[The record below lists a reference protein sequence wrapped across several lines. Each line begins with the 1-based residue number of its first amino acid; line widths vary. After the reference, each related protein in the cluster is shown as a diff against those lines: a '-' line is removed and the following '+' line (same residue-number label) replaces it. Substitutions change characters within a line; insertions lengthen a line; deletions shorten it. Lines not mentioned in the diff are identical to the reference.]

1 MMRTRISRVIGM
13 ALLALL
19 LLGAAAPARAQKA
32 AIVAAVSSSESS
44 WVPSV
49 TKKITDTGLYPGGV
63 DYIAAAFGYPSLAQ
77 LSSYNLLVVFSSDY
91 GLGNGP
97 GLGRVLGDY
106 LATVPAG
113 GVLLFDPY
121 TWQTGLSGVPAISDK
136 FLSDYAL
143 TTQTSSATASV
154 TKRGTVLPNDPLTVG
169 VPDFACGS
177 TCLRLTGLAAKP
189 GATVS
194 AYWDDGSIL
203 AVRGPRRVDLN
214 MLPVDDTVF
223 AGSYKP
229 AGGALITNAILYL
242 GSAVTATPSSASFP
256 ATALGASSVA
266 TTITFKNASPRS
278 VDVIG
283 LGLEGS
289 GKAQFNLKT
298 ALAPSPAAPL
308 TLAGG
313 ASFTVEVRFKPQ
325 EQGTHQASLYV
336 DLSTSSRTSVSLS
349 GESKG
354 SLYLVRSPV
363 DFGGIATGATA
374 GPVTVRILN
383 TGSAPVDLDKP
394 VLADTLHYELATPL
408 PDAKVTLIK
417 GASYSFTI
425 KFTPGMT
432 PGQFPTQVT
441 VTSTDPSSPLS
452 IPVLGMAGP
461 PKLQISA
468 TSLVLPDV
476 PLGAM
481 GTPIDL
487 MLANPGN
494 SELSVTSITSSVD
507 DFTIPNAPTAM
518 SPLRVAPRESA
529 VFQIVF
535 TPKVRGLRTAALTL
549 KSNEPPEMGMMTSD
563 KVVNLVSTG
572 TVPQLRVDV
581 TQLDFGSATFGKPV
595 AAKTVTLYNDGDGAL
610 RVKEIAIP
618 TGVGIHA
625 DSFSAT
631 PAAAVPFVL
640 HAGASIPI
648 DVAFVP
654 KQAGMLGASLRI
666 VTDLM
671 GMGGTAAVALKG
683 EANGSIGQISA
694 VAIEFGD
701 QRIKLAVTKTVTL
714 INKGNKP
721 LTVQRSRVIAPM
733 GEFTAA
739 LPADNTV
746 VMPGA
751 SLAIAVTAN
760 LPAIGA
766 VQGRL
771 EIETD
776 DPTVAGGMK
785 FTVSLSANGVV
796 NNVAITP
803 TQLDFTPPIYVG
815 QTSSMQVFTIRN
827 TGSIAIENLSAR
839 MSGSDAADF
848 RIALAAKSK
857 LQPGESTDIGL
868 VFAPRFA
875 KASHQATAVVEADG
889 VQAPMQ
895 ITLKGSSLAPLIT
908 LQPSAVQ
915 FEPRAVGELSQAK
928 QITLINESS
937 GVLELAVLPPE
948 GGEFVL
954 DTSQAVLKMKPG
966 DVTRLSVV
974 FAPQTPGAKTAS
986 IDVRLKGASVNIDSI
1001 SLQGLAVAAK
1011 APPPEAAGGCSAI
1024 PRSPASA
1031 APGAL
1036 LILLLGAGLLLRRRW
1051 RSGPA

>member
-1 MMRTRISRVIGM
+1 MKRTGISRVIGM
-13 ALLALL
+13 VLLSVLL
-19 LLGAAAPARAQKA
+19 VGTAATARAQKA
-32 AIVAAVSSSESS
+32 AIVAAVSSSESG
-44 WVPSV
+44 WV
-49 TKKITDTGLYPGGV
+49 TAMTRKITDTGLYPGGV
-63 DYIAAAFGYPSLAQ
+63 DYIPSAFGYPSLAQ
-77 LSSYNLLVVFSSDY
+77 LSPYNLIVVFSSDY

-97 GLGRVLGDY
+97 GLGRSLGDY

-113 GVLLFDPY
+113 GVLLFDPF
-121 TWQTGLSGVPAISDK
+121 TWQTGLTGAPAISDK

-143 TTQTSSATASV
+143 TTQSSSATASV

-177 TCLRLTGLAAKP
+177 TCYRLTGLTAKP

-214 MLPVDDTVF
+214 MLPADDTLIS
-223 AGSYKP
+223 GSYKP
-229 AGGALITNAILYL
+229 AGGTLITNAILYL
-242 GSAVTATPSSASFP
+242 GSAVSATPSNVSFA

-266 TTITFKNASPRS
+266 TTITFKNPSIRS

-283 LGLEGS
+283 LGLEGT

-298 ALAPSPAAPL
+298 PLAPSPASPL

-313 ASFTVEVRFKPQ
+313 ASFTVEVRFRPQ
-325 EQGTHQASLYV
+325 DQGTHQASLYV
-336 DLSTSSRTSVSLS
+336 DLATSSRTSVSLT

-354 SLYLVRSPV
+354 SLYLVKSPV

-394 VLADTLHYELATPL
+394 VLADTTHYELGTPL

-417 GASYSFTI
+417 GASYSFTV

-441 VTSTDPSSPLS
+441 VTSTDPSSPLV

-476 PLGAM
+476 PLGSM

-487 MLANPGN
+487 TLANTGN
-494 SELSVTSITSSVD
+494 SELSVTSITSSAD

-518 SPLRVAPRESA
+518 SPLNVAPRESA

-535 TPKVRGLRTAALTL
+535 TPKARGLRTAALTL
-549 KSNEPPEMGMMTSD
+549 KSNEPPAMGMMTSD
-563 KVVNLVSTG
+563 RVVNLVSTG
-572 TVPQLRVDV
+572 TVPQLRVDT
-581 TQLDFGSATFGKPV
+581 TQLDFGSATFGKSV
-595 AAKTVTLYNDGDGAL
+595 APKTVTLYNDGDGAL
-610 RVKEIAIP
+610 RVKEVSIP
-618 TGVGIHA
+618 MGMGIHA

-694 VAIEFGD
+694 TALEFGD
-701 QRIKLAVTKTVTL
+701 QRIKLAVMKAVTL
-714 INKGNKP
+714 TNKGNKP
-721 LTVQRSRVIAPM
+721 LTVLRSRVIAMM

-751 SLAIAVTAN
+751 SLSIAVTAN
-760 LPAIGA
+760 LAAIGA

-776 DPTVAGGMK
+776 DPTVAGGTK
-785 FTVSLSANGVV
+785 FSVNLSANGVV
-796 NNVAITP
+796 NNVSITP
-803 TQLDFTPPIYVG
+803 ALLDFTPPIYVG
-815 QTSSMQVFTIRN
+815 QTSLMQVFTIRN
-827 TGSIAIENLSAR
+827 TGSIPIDNLIAR

-848 RIALAAKSK
+848 RIAMAGKSK
-857 LQPGESTDIGL
+857 LQPGESTDIGI

-875 KASHQATAVVEADG
+875 KTGHQATAVVEADG

-895 ITLKGSSLAPLIT
+895 ITLKGSSLAPVIT

-937 GVLELAVLPPE
+937 GVLELEVLPPA

-966 DVTRLSVV
+966 DVTKLSVV
-974 FAPQTPGAKTAS
+974 FAPQSVGAKTAS
-986 IDVRLKGASVNIDSI
+986 IDVRLKGSSFNIDSI
-1001 SLQGLAVAAK
+1001 SLQGLAITPK
-1011 APPPEAAGGCSAI
+1011 APPPEMTSGCSAS
-1024 PRSPASA
+1024 PRSPRSA
-1031 APGAL
+1031 AAGALL
-1036 LILLLGAGLLLRRRW
+1036 LILLGAGMLARRRW
-1051 RSGPA
+1051 RSGLV